1 MIDKLKYFTVNGVT
15 YPQAFTLNVIELIQE
30 KYNTLDNFFKVMQ
43 PKSGEPKIKDLIWI
57 LQEIINEGIDIENE
71 NKNENRVFLTHK
83 QVGRLITDKDQ
94 AKMMITNII
103 SDSTKTGEEDPNE
116 TTKQNLTEK

>member
-1 MIDKLKYFTVNGVT
+1 MIDKLKYFTVNEVT

-43 PKSGEPKIKDLIWI
+43 PKNGEPKIKDIIWI
-57 LQEIINEGIDIENE
+57 LQEVINEGIDIENE
-71 NKNENRVFLTHK
+71 NKNENRAFLNHK
-83 QVGRLITDKDQ
+83 QVARLITNTDQ

-116 TTKQNLTEK
+116 MTK